1 MCISIL
7 EGERRYHHN
16 GGSYG
21 GSYGGHDG
29 EINTNQSNL
38 VKRCQ

>member
-1 MCISIL
+1 MCISIM

-16 GGSYG
+16 GGD
-21 GSYGGHDG
+21 YGGHDG

-38 VKRCQ
+38 VKSCQ

>member
-7 EGERRYHHN
+7 EGGQSYHHN
-16 GGSYG
+16 GGDDG
-21 GSYGGHDG
+21 RHDG

-38 VKRCQ
+38 VKSCQ